1 MSTNWQTKK
10 LGEVC
15 DIFNGNSINAK
26 IKKEKYYGLKIG
38 NSFIATKDVGFNNG
52 INYENGVKIPKD
64 EIKFKISK
72 KNSVLIC
79 AEGGSAGRKIGFT
92 ENDVCF
98 GNKLFSINSEKQ
110 DNKFIYYFCF
120 TDYFQKEFRK
130 SLTGIIGGVS
140 LKKFKN
146 IQIPLPPLPKQQRI
160 VKILDEVFADVAKAK
175 ENAERNLQNAK
186 GLFES
191 YLRSI
196 FVNLGKN
203 WDEKKL
209 SEVCEKI
216 TDGTHQT
223 PKYFD
228 NGFIFLSS
236 RNVRSGR
243 IDWNKIKY
251 IDKKQHLEM
260 HKRVVPKIN
269 DILLA
274 KNGTT
279 GVAAMVDKD
288 VDFDIYVSLALL
300 RAKEMIEPNFLLY
313 FVNSP
318 VAKKQFDKRLKGSG
332 VPNLHLEEI
341 REVVIPF
348 PKSIKEQKSIVA
360 KLDVLSVET
369 KKLEAIYKQKLTDLE
384 ELKKSVLKKA
394 FAGELVQEKN
404 TVPVAQMVAPSPF
417 IRNQVHAAI
426 IDQVTKNSGSTTEVA
441 VAKYDHLLQ
450 EIFGLNLGYQ
460 FQTQQFGPFDA
471 QIKRLI
477 YSGLGPNK
485 WFTKRSGMI
494 VFGNNIN
501 TLLLRQ
507 SNLYRAAQSAMKEL
521 TKLGIT
527 KLDADKV
534 ELLSTICHSI
544 KETKSIVSD
553 KVREFMSQWPADG
566 NRTKA
571 DKFSS
576 EQTQKCLDFI
586 VKNNWHLKLL

>member
-209 SEVCEKI
+209 SEVC
-216 TDGTHQT
+216 
-223 PKYFD
+223 
-228 NGFIFLSS
+228 
-236 RNVRSGR
+236 
-243 IDWNKIKY
+243 
-251 IDKKQHLEM
+251 
-260 HKRVVPKIN
+260 
-269 DILLA
+269 
-274 KNGTT
+274 
-279 GVAAMVDKD
+279 
-288 VDFDIYVSLALL
+288 
-300 RAKEMIEPNFLLY
+300 
-313 FVNSP
+313 
-318 VAKKQFDKRLKGSG
+318 
-332 VPNLHLEEI
+332 
-341 REVVIPF
+341 
-348 PKSIKEQKSIVA
+348 
-360 KLDVLSVET
+360 
-369 KKLEAIYKQKLTDLE
+369 
-384 ELKKSVLKKA
+384 
-394 FAGELVQEKN
+394 
-404 TVPVAQMVAPSPF
+404 
-417 IRNQVHAAI
+417 
-426 IDQVTKNSGSTTEVA
+426 
-441 VAKYDHLLQ
+441 
-450 EIFGLNLGYQ
+450 
-460 FQTQQFGPFDA
+460 
-471 QIKRLI
+471 
-477 YSGLGPNK
+477 
-485 WFTKRSGMI
+485 
-494 VFGNNIN
+494 
-501 TLLLRQ
+501 
-507 SNLYRAAQSAMKEL
+507 
-521 TKLGIT
+521 
-527 KLDADKV
+527 
-534 ELLSTICHSI
+534 
-544 KETKSIVSD
+544 
-553 KVREFMSQWPADG
+553 
-566 NRTKA
+566 
-571 DKFSS
+571 
-576 EQTQKCLDFI
+576 
-586 VKNNWHLKLL
+586 